1 VSVVVKV
8 RTFRLTGEEKMR
20 CYLKPT
26 QPKPEPFF
34 MSKHR
39 LTQHFI
45 IAVVALLLSIPVPL
59 VAVEAS
65 ATSGIPEELIAG
77 SPIERDVILAVTA
90 TELLNKTKQN
100 SRMTLVDVRG
110 PEEFERLR
118 IPGSINLPLHA
129 VKAKAFLKTQPF
141 ALVSGG
147 CEWRDLESECKRLQQ
162 SGFMPSILFGGLVA
176 WQAQGGP
183 LEGDRLLVATYK
195 EIPVQLFFREKDYE
209 SIKVFD
215 VSPNPLPDTKK
226 LIHGNVHVENI
237 ESLVKLAKQ
246 KGPRHRAIVLFNENG
261 EQYEKFDAALKK
273 AGISTAFYLKG
284 GINGYRNFL
293 ENTTLS
299 WKSRAERVVTLGEC
313 GTCGRVSLEEEQT
326 PRHRVPE

>member
-1 VSVVVKV
+1 
-8 RTFRLTGEEKMR
+8 
-20 CYLKPT
+20 
-26 QPKPEPFF
+26 

-45 IAVVALLLSIPVPL
+45 IAAAALLLSIPGPL
-59 VAVEAS
+59 MAVEAS
-65 ATSGIPEELIAG
+65 ATSGMPVELIAG
-77 SPIERDVILAVTA
+77 SPIERDVTLAVTA

-100 SRMTLVDVRG
+100 SRMTLVDVRS

-129 VKAKAFLKTQPF
+129 VKVKDFLKTQPF
-141 ALVSGG
+141 TLVSGG

-162 SGFMPSILFGGLVA
+162 RGFIPSILFGGLVA

-195 EIPVQLFFREKDYE
+195 EIPVQLFFHEKDYE
-209 SIKVFD
+209 SITVFD
-215 VSPNPLPDTKK
+215 VSPNPLPDAKK
-226 LIHGNVHVENI
+226 LIHGNVHVKNI

-246 KGPRHRAIVLFNENG
+246 KGSRYHPIVLFNENG
-261 EQYEKFDAALKK
+261 EQYEKFDEVLKK

-284 GINGYRNFL
+284 GINGYGHFL
-293 ENTTLS
+293 ANTALS
-299 WKSRAERVVTLGEC
+299 WKTKKERIVTLGAC
-313 GTCGRVSLEEEQT
+313 GTCGSVIQEE
-326 PRHRVPE
+326 

>member
-1 VSVVVKV
+1 MSVVVKV

-26 QPKPEPFF
+26 QPKTEPFF

-45 IAVVALLLSIPVPL
+45 IAVVALLLSIPGPL
-59 VAVEAS
+59 AAVEAS
-65 ATSGIPEELIAG
+65 ATTGIPEELIAG
-77 SPIERDVILAVTA
+77 SPIERDFTLAVTA

-100 SRMTLVDVRG
+100 RRMTLVDVRS

-129 VKAKAFLKTQPF
+129 VKTKAFLKAQPF
-141 ALVSGG
+141 ALVSAG
-147 CEWRDLESECKRLQQ
+147 CEWRDLESECKRLQLC
-162 SGFMPSILFGGLVA
+162 GFKPSILFGGLVA
-176 WQAQGGP
+176 WQSQGGP
-183 LEGDRLLVATYK
+183 LEGDRLLAATYK
-195 EIPVQLFFREKDYE
+195 EIPAYLFFHEKDYE

-215 VSPNPLPDTKK
+215 VSPKPIPDAQK
-226 LIHGNVHVENI
+226 LITGTVHARNI
-237 ESLVKLAKQ
+237 ESLLKLLKQ
-246 KGPRHRAIVLFNENG
+246 NDHSYHTIVLFNENG
-261 EQYEKFDAALKK
+261 EQHEKFDAALKR

-284 GINGYRNFL
+284 GISGYRNFL

-299 WKSRAERVVTLGEC
+299 WKSKKERIVTLGTC
-313 GTCGRVSLEEEQT
+313 GTCGSVSQEEQNVEFK
-326 PRHRVPE
+326 RH